1 MEDFSYFIIYFLSI
15 ACVVFF
21 ILFITRVGD
30 GTKLKKA
37 KHFIDFL
44 YKNKRISADEY
55 RAAMGHSPEEASRP
69 AMPAPVMQPTAAT
82 HPVFAPQ
89 TAAMP
94 APLATVQPMP
104 TPQPVPVSRPQ
115 TQPMPRPAPAA
126 PKEKPFNAMNVL
138 LIIGVL
144 FVILAGVIFATT
156 TWLYLG
162 KILRAVTILSV
173 SLVFFAASVLAE
185 KGLKIRKTAIAFYT
199 IGSAFL
205 PVTVIAAG
213 YLKLFGDY
221 FALTGEGR
229 FFLFLAAAV
238 LLGGASLIGS
248 VKYKFLYFTEAFLYC
263 VTASVVFL
271 AAGFHPKADLF
282 IAILYA
288 YVALIAL
295 LGNWIKGK
303 DIRSDRFRHLI
314 LKIPLFAVIN
324 SLVIAAIG
332 VLVVHNGVLS
342 GASAV
347 LVSPVFLAGLF
358 RGKKSYAC
366 VIPFT
371 VLITAGLLRL
381 NTGSEYIHYMLLM
394 VLASALIAAAGT
406 LKLFPEAMKTWLRTT
421 GGIVAGLI
429 YLLQFVGMIDT
440 GKWTLL
446 QILVLAGLMTVLVYI
461 GYAEKNK
468 IYFGLSSVVAVT
480 ILTGIASML
489 ASDRIPAGLL
499 CSGMTALLFALL
511 IVLDRFLTFSPR
523 TVVSDFLFPIWCF
536 FGSLADLF
544 RIAEDF
550 QYNSAG
556 AAPYR
561 IGALVSLLLLLMI
574 LVYLMLEKKWGAA
587 GLAAPFAIPAVFMF
601 LSVPVCISITGEKNI
616 ILVFLIFYI
625 ALAIGGL
632 VAMAFRFFRKFFW
645 GMQFS
650 ALFVMLMFGL
660 PLAAILW
667 IADTDMFY
675 PAFFLVLTVYLFGRM
690 FFGVRNPKFTR
701 KSIMFLVLSLG
712 TGASLY
718 VTLSAVA
725 YSWFSVRETFPLL
738 LFPALGSALIFIAGA
753 LLKRFAGFVPSILE
767 HLERTGSYGMMFF
780 APCLLLAFDQKQPT
794 VISAVILLLIL
805 LSLFS
810 KYLAGRAWASSWYEV
825 ILLYCLT
832 GVLMSRVPSAVRND
846 ASILAFSILF
856 ILLCTAGRILHRE
869 VFSSRMTHDGQT
881 NRSLDWLTLTS
892 SLSVLILVFLGETGF
907 CIACILAAIYTMS
920 FFGRVS
926 GKSIEE
932 TLMTIA
938 GPFLCMAFWVQ
949 PFVHIEPVIVS
960 ELNLLVFVGY
970 FFLLDW
976 FIWKRKPATGIL
988 LFLSACLSFFI
999 LGIQAIVSG
1008 DLVDALIIGL
1018 LSFVLLV
1025 VSFLLKTKK
1034 WFILSTLTLLILTI
1048 YMTRNFWASIAWWV
1062 YLLAVGLILIGL
1074 AAANEISKQRG
1085 TSLFGKTKNVFKEW
1099 K

>member
-1 MEDFSYFIIYFLSI
+1 MEGFSELFETMLSLAGI
-15 ACVVFF
+15 VFF

-30 GTKLKKA
+30 GAKLKKA

-44 YKNKRISADEY
+44 YKYKRISADEY
-55 RAAMGHSPEEASRP
+55 RAAMGYS
-69 AMPAPVMQPTAAT
+69 PVMQPAPAT
-82 HPVFAPQ
+82 SQ
-89 TAAMP
+89 P
-94 APLATVQPMP
+94 APVPSPAPM
-104 TPQPVPVSRPQ
+104 PQPVSVPQPVSAPQ
-115 TQPMPRPAPAA
+115 PIPRPATAAQAA

-162 KILRAVTILSV
+162 EIMRAVTILSV

-185 KGLKIRKTAIAFYT
+185 KGLKIRKTAVAFYT
-199 IGSAFL
+199 IGSVFL

-213 YLKLFGDY
+213 FLKLFGEY
-221 FALTGEGR
+221 FSLTGGGR
-229 FFLFLAAAV
+229 YFLFLAASV
-238 LLGGASLIGS
+238 LLGGAALIGS

-271 AAGFHPKADLF
+271 VSGFYPKADLF
-282 IAILYA
+282 ITILYA
-288 YVALIAL
+288 YVALTVL
-295 LGNWIKGK
+295 LGNR
-303 DIRSDRFRHLI
+303 IRRKTFEDSRFRHLI
-314 LKIPLFAVIN
+314 MQIPLFAVIH
-324 SLVIAAIG
+324 SLMIAAIG
-332 VLVVHNGVLS
+332 VLVVHNGILS
-342 GASAV
+342 GASAI
-347 LVSPVFLAGLF
+347 LLSPVFLVGLF

-371 VLITAGLLRL
+371 VLITSGLLRM
-381 NTGSEYIHYMLLM
+381 NTGGEYIGYMFFM
-394 VLASALIAAAGT
+394 VLASALIAVAGT
-406 LKLFPEAMKTWLRTT
+406 LNLFPETMKKWLKTT

-429 YLLQFVGMIDT
+429 YLLQFVEMIDT

-446 QILVLAGLMTVLVYI
+446 QILVLTGLVTVLVYI

-489 ASDRIPAGLL
+489 ASDVIPAGLL
-499 CSGMTALLFALL
+499 CSGMTVLLFAVL
-511 IVLDRFLTFSPR
+511 IVLDRFLSFSPR
-523 TVVSDFLFPIWCF
+523 TVVSDFLLPAWCL
-536 FGSLADLF
+536 FGGIVDLLWTVENY
-544 RIAEDF
+544 A
-550 QYNSAG
+550 NG
-556 AAPYR
+556 LKGTLPYR
-561 IGALVSLLLLLMI
+561 IGTLVSLVLLLLI
-574 LVYLMLEKKWGAA
+574 LVYLMLEKKRSTA
-587 GLAAPFAIPAVFMF
+587 GLAAPFAIPAVFML
-601 LSVPVCISITGEKNI
+601 LSLPVCISFKGDNAV
-616 ILVFLIFYI
+616 ILILLIFYI
-625 ALAIGGL
+625 GLAVGGL
-632 VAMAFRFFRKFFW
+632 LSMALRFFRKYFW

-660 PLAAILW
+660 PFAATLW
-667 IADTDMFY
+667 IADTNAFY

-701 KSIMFLVLSLG
+701 TSIMFFVLSIG
-712 TGASLY
+712 MGASLY
-718 VTLSAVA
+718 ITLLAAA
-725 YSWFSVRETFPLL
+725 YSWFVVRTPFLLL
-738 LFPALGSALIFIAGA
+738 LFPVFASVLLFTAGT
-753 LLKRFAGFVPSILE
+753 LLKRFAGSVPPILL
-767 HLERTGSYGMMFF
+767 HLERIGSYGMIFF
-780 APCLLLAFDQKQPT
+780 APFLILTFDQKQPAAISI
-794 VISAVILLLIL
+794 VIFLLII

-810 KYLAGRAWASSWYEV
+810 KYLAGRAYLSSWYEV

-832 GVLMSRVPSAVRND
+832 GVLMYRVPSSIRSD
-846 ASILAFSILF
+846 ASILAFAVLF
-856 ILLCTAGRILHRE
+856 ILLCTSGRNLHRQ
-869 VFSSRMTHDGQT
+869 VYSSIKTPGGQDK
-881 NRSLDWLTLTS
+881 RSLDWLTLTS
-892 SLSVLILVFLGETGF
+892 GLSILILACLGTSGF
-907 CIACILAAIYTMS
+907 CIACILAAVYTMS

-938 GPFLCMAFWVQ
+938 GPFLCMAFWFQ
-949 PFVHIEPVIVS
+949 PFVRIEPVIVS

-970 FFLLDW
+970 FFLLDR
-976 FIWKRKPATGIL
+976 FVWKTKPATGIL

-1025 VSFLLKTKK
+1025 VSFLLKMKK

-1048 YMTRNFWASIAWWV
+1048 YMTRNFWASIAWWG